1 MFDFHKILKV
11 ELEYCFENS
20 RVLIAGKKNGWYNYS
35 WEKWTIWCAEI
46 GGKISMKK
54 DEAYLSS
61 DQTYSIFKYDDYVI
75 RFLAP
80 YSLERYT
87 KVKEWNNGYLVVL
100 AKYEHNSVEE
110 EEYIDLVPILNNLY
124 FDANEFLRP
133 IKKVRILYDWY
144 YANSRLRRYDY

>member
-1 MFDFHKILKV
+1 
-11 ELEYCFENS
+11 
-20 RVLIAGKKNGWYNYS
+20 
-35 WEKWTIWCAEI
+35 
-46 GGKISMKK
+46 MKK

-133 IKKVRILYDWY
+133 IKKVRILYD
-144 YANSRLRRYDY
+144 